1 MKKYKPIYKT
11 WNLYTDAEQ
20 QDVINLLKE
29 DSDYEYSEEELYERA
44 AEIVNIDYWNDD
56 FDIKQGNVCYSPLAD
71 QEVVI
76 TGTLGLWDGRHKI
89 NPVKVANI
97 IEAVNKC
104 VDQDIEELEIYE
116 DGYGNF
122 ILDAYHH
129 DGCNHFVIKKYTDKG
144 TRCLHFIREVFG
156 V

>member
-11 WNLYTDAEQ
+11 WNLYSLDEQKDIMAEYE
-20 QDVINLLKE
+20 E
-29 DSDYEYSEEELYERA
+29 DLPEDQKFELA
-44 AEIVNIDYWNDD
+44 AE
-56 FDIKQGNVCYSPLAD
+56 DINGYGWECLFGKDGDIPFSNLAD

-89 NPVKVANI
+89 KPVKVANI

-104 VDQDIEELEIYE
+104 CNQDIEVVDMYE
-116 DGYGNF
+116 DSYGNF

-144 TRCLHFIREVFG
+144 IRCLHFIREVYG
-156 V
+156 A

>member
-11 WNLYTDAEQ
+11 WNLYSLDEQ
-20 QDVINLLKE
+20 KDIIA
-29 DSDYEYSEEELYERA
+29 DYEEHLTEEQKFELA
-44 AEIVNIDYWNDD
+44 AE
-56 FDIKQGNVCYSPLAD
+56 DINVYDWLDLFGEDGSVEYSNLVD

-104 VDQDIEELEIYE
+104 VDQDIEEVDMYE
-116 DGYGNF
+116 DQYGNF
-122 ILDAYHH
+122 ILNAYHH
-129 DGCNHFVIKKYTDKG
+129 DGCNEFIIKKYTKKG
-144 TRCLHFIREVFG
+144 NRCLHFTKEVFG
-156 V
+156 I